1 MNKLTKFVFSALT
14 LGASVAAIALATAQV
29 NAPGQPFEPRQG
41 QPGKDVIWVP
51 TPDVTVQKMLDVA
64 AATPDDYVIDLG
76 SGDGRMVIAAARR
89 GIRGHGVEYNPEM
102 VEYARK
108 KATEAGVSDKANFI
122 QGDMYEA
129 DISRATLLPL
139 FLLSE
144 NLEKLVPNFLKLKPG
159 TRIVINGYQ
168 IYGWQPDLTTQAEG
182 DCGYWC
188 TVHLYIVP
196 AQIGGTW
203 RIGEQTLTIKQEYQK
218 LSGALG
224 NTAIENGVVRGGE
237 IHFSIGKTEYTGQI
251 SGNEMSGQTK
261 GARAGAWSARKG

>member
-1 MNKLTKFVFSALT
+1 MNRVMQSVSGLLVLGISA
-14 LGASVAAIALATAQV
+14 AAIALATAQD
-29 NAPGQPFEPRQG
+29 NTPGKPFEPRQG

-51 TPDVTVQKMLDVA
+51 TPEATVQKMLDVA
-64 AATPDDYVIDLG
+64 KATPDDYAIDLG
-76 SGDGRMVIAAARR
+76 SGDGRMIIAAAKR
-89 GIRGHGVEYNPEM
+89 GIRGHGVEYNPDM

-108 KATEAGVSDKANFI
+108 KAAEAGVSDKATFI

-129 DISRATLLPL
+129 DISKATVLPL

-144 NLEKLVPNFLKLKPG
+144 NLERLVPNFLKLKPG

-196 AQIGGTW
+196 AQIGGAW
-203 RIGEQTLTIKQEYQK
+203 RIGEQTLTVKQEYQK
-218 LSGALG
+218 ISGTLG
-224 NTAIENGVVRGGE
+224 NQPIENGVIRGDEVSFSIGRTEYSGRIAGGE
-237 IHFSIGKTEYTGQI
+237 I
-251 SGNEMSGQTK
+251 SGRTK
-261 GARAGAWSARKG
+261 GARSDAWSARKG